1 LPQSVLELGGY
12 KVQGRDE
19 ASAKKIIEDAVKL
32 EYWGIDVLVLECI
45 PSKLGAII
53 SKALSIPTIGI
64 GAGPECDGQVL
75 VSYDMLG
82 INPKK
87 PAKFVKNFLSESGNI
102 KDAIKSYIRAVKEQ
116 SFPSKEHTY

>member
-1 LPQSVLELGGY
+1 
-12 KVQGRDE
+12 VQ
-19 ASAKKIIEDAVKL
+19 KKIIEDAVKL